1 MHDVREWL
9 ARRSYDYAQFTDPV
23 SLAGR
28 KRELGLSVSLLLPC
42 FRATEAVKTS
52 ISEIHA
58 LNERA
63 PLVDQ
68 IAMIAASSS
77 HGMDTAYP
85 GVEVYSGDE
94 LMSEY
99 GPVIGKGDAM
109 WRALSIAHGDL
120 VVYADV
126 EAPAFEPH
134 FVLGVLGPILNVLR
148 VRFAKA
154 AYERPI
160 GCAQDFAEPGVDDAL
175 GELLARPLLNLHY
188 PELSG
193 FSQPLSGE
201 FATSRELLCS
211 IPFFTGHTTEMTIM
225 IDILDKVGSDA
236 MAQVNFG
243 IRSELGRFLS
253 NPGCE
258 SYAMLRAVNLR
269 LGRDSFGSP
278 PSEEAHPWVRGM
290 PATVASYTRPVA
302 SSQGV
307 RLRKDTVE
315 ITERPPMTRVLQAS
329 TNVNRSDI

>member
-1 MHDVREWL
+1 VHDVREWFE
-9 ARRSYDYAQFTDPV
+9 RRSYDYARFADPV

-28 KRELGLSVSLLLPC
+28 KRELSLSVSLLLPC
-42 FRATEAVKTS
+42 FRATQTVETL
-52 ISEIHA
+52 INEIHA

-63 PLVDQ
+63 PLLDQ
-68 IAMIAASSS
+68 IAVIAASSS
-77 HGMDTAYP
+77 NGMDTAYP

-94 LMSEY
+94 LMPEY

-109 WRALSIAHGDL
+109 WRALSIARGDL

-134 FVLGVLGPILNVLR
+134 FILGVLGPILSVLR

-154 AYERPI
+154 AYERPV
-160 GCAQDFAEPGVDDAL
+160 GCAQDFAEPEVDDAL
-175 GELLARPLLNLHY
+175 AELIARPLLNLHY

-201 FATSRELLCS
+201 FAASRELLCS
-211 IPFFTGHTTEMTIM
+211 ILFFTGHTTEITIM
-225 IDILDKVGSDA
+225 IDILDRVGPDA

-243 IRSELGRFLS
+243 IRSDRGRSLS

-258 SYAMLRAVNLR
+258 SYAMLRAVDLR
-269 LGRDSFGSP
+269 LGRDSFGGP
-278 PSEEAHPWVRGM
+278 PSEEAHSWVRGM

-302 SSQGV
+302 SSEGV
-307 RLRKDTVE
+307 RLRKDTTE
-315 ITERPPMTRVLQAS
+315 IAEERLPMTRVLQAA
-329 TNVNRSDI
+329 TRAN